1 MSFDDLDIEQL
12 RRRRGKKWQT
22 FPADVLPAWV
32 ADMDFPPA
40 PAIRQRLQQILD
52 DGDLG
57 YPHDD
62 QASRLVDLLV
72 KRCRDRF
79 QWSVDPERVEL
90 IADVVQGVK
99 ICLQLFSRPGQ
110 GVSILTPIYPPFLQ
124 VTASMKRRADCQTLV
139 ASDTGFEID
148 WERLESTTHPDT
160 RVLLLCHPHNPTG
173 RVFTRAELSRLGELA
188 IKHDWVVV
196 SDEIHS
202 DLVFDG
208 REHVPFASLSPEIA
222 ARTVT
227 LLSASKSFNIAGLR
241 CAMMVFGSRAM
252 QQAYRAGPGLTRGAM
267 SSPGMHATE
276 VAWTECDDWLAELVD
291 YLAGNRAIIRDFLAE
306 RLPAVRFH
314 VPEATYLAW
323 LDCRGLAPGE
333 RLWQAILDNGRLA
346 VNDGREFGPGGDGH
360 VRLNFATS
368 RRILN
373 EVLHRLQQALAP

>member
-22 FPADVLPAWV
+22 FAADVLPAWV

-40 PAIRQRLQQILD
+40 PVIQQRLQQIIS

-62 QASRLVDLLV
+62 HADRLVNLLV
-72 KRCRDRF
+72 KRCHDRF
-79 QWSVDPERVEL
+79 RWSVDPERVEL

-99 ICLQLFSRPGQ
+99 ICLQLFSRPGE
-110 GVSILTPIYPPFLQ
+110 GVAILTPIYPPFLH
-124 VTASMKRRADCQTLV
+124 VTTSMERRADCHTLV
-139 ASDTGFEID
+139 ANGGGFEID
-148 WERLESTTHPDT
+148 WEHLESTIHPDT
-160 RVLLLCHPHNPTG
+160 RILLLCHPHNPTG
-173 RVFTRAELSRLGELA
+173 RVFTRAELNRLGELA

-208 REHVPFASLSPEIA
+208 REYVPFASLSPEIA
-222 ARTVT
+222 SRTVT

-241 CAMMVFGSRAM
+241 CAMMVFGSEVL
-252 QQAYRAGPGLTRGAM
+252 QQSYRTGPRLTRGAM
-267 SSPGMHATE
+267 SSLGLHATE

-306 RLPAVRFH
+306 QIPAMRFH
-314 VPEATYLAW
+314 APEATYLAW
-323 LDCRGLAPGE
+323 LDCRELAAGDA
-333 RLWQAILDNGRLA
+333 LWQTILDRGRLA
-346 VNDGREFGPGGDGH
+346 VNDGREFGPGGYGH

-368 RRILN
+368 RTILN
-373 EVLHRLQQALAP
+373 EALQRLKLALDP